1 MSRPGKLYGNPASQ
15 WISVRVYGRGRD
27 TQTGGQ
33 LAAQDVALRYIVTDG
48 DAHGVEGVKSGMSAT
63 TSNVERQADTTHLE
77 QSLLYVP
84 TSLQVEQSD
93 FAAIGT
99 GEICSDHLC
108 HYNPLLR
115 LANKCL
121 NFFMSETVQMT
132 LEIYSGATLWEII
145 TQEQARCVCR
155 QQWWRRV
162 VVSVT
167 ATVRCTI

>member
-1 MSRPGKLYGNPASQ
+1 M
-15 WISVRVYGRGRD
+15 
-27 TQTGGQ
+27 
-33 LAAQDVALRYIVTDG
+33 RYIVTDG

-99 GEICSDHLC
+99 GKICSDHLC

-132 LEIYSGATLWEII
+132 LETPKKTEADVASGAKYSGATLWEII
-145 TQEQARCVCR
+145 NQELGARCVCR
-155 QQWWRRV
+155 QQ
-162 VVSVT
+162 
-167 ATVRCTI
+167 